1 MTPKARAAVYPAP
14 NQPFELRDFP
24 LRNVSDEELLVRVS
38 MSSICRSDIH
48 SWQGKRPN
56 PCPGLLGHE
65 IIGRIEQQGTGVV
78 QDLRGI
84 PLAVGDRITWTE
96 FFHSGTDYYDAI
108 HNLPQKSIGLRKYGH
123 ESADT
128 QPHFLGGFAE
138 YCYVMPGTGILKLAD
153 ELTDEEAVPLNC
165 AAATMASVCEASQIG
180 LGDTVVVQ
188 GLGLL
193 GIYGA
198 AMARARGATRVIGID
213 TVADRLKTARH
224 FGATSCL
231 NAAEMSEQDLVTAVR
246 EQTSPD
252 GADVVLEVCGNA
264 NVIPAGIQMLR
275 RGGRYTTAGLVSPG
289 ANVTFDA
296 NLLVQ
301 RMVTLRGIH
310 NYHPRHLLQAHDFI
324 LSERERFP
332 FRDLIEARFPLD
344 QINEAF
350 QQAADR
356 VVLRAC
362 VTP

>member
-1 MTPKARAAVYPAP
+1 MTPTARAAVYPSP
-14 NQPFELRDFP
+14 NKPFEIREFP
-24 LRNVSDEELLVRVS
+24 LRAVADGELLVRVS

-65 IIGRIEQQGTGVV
+65 IIGCIEQQGSRVCH
-78 QDLRGI
+78 DLRGT

-96 FFHSGTDYYDAI
+96 FFHSGADYYDAI
-108 HNLPQKSIGLRKYGH
+108 HNLPQKAVGLRKYGH
-123 ESADT
+123 ESAEME
-128 QPHFLGGFAE
+128 PHFLGGFAE
-138 YCYVMPGTGILKLAD
+138 YCYVMPGTGVLKLSD
-153 ELTDEEAVPLNC
+153 QLTDEEAVPLNC

-193 GIYGA
+193 GIYGV
-198 AMARARGATRVIGID
+198 AMARARGAARVIGID
-213 TVADRLKTARH
+213 TVSARLETARR
-224 FGATSCL
+224 FGATSNL
-231 NAAEMSEQDLVTAVR
+231 NAAELNEQDLIETVR
-246 EQTSPD
+246 QQTGPD

-264 NVIPAGIQMLR
+264 NVIPVGIQMLR
-275 RGGRYTTAGLVSPG
+275 KGGRYTTAGLVSPG

-296 NLLVQ
+296 NILVQ

-310 NYHPRHLLQAHDFI
+310 NYHPRHLLQAHDFV
-324 LSERERFP
+324 LSERARLP
-332 FRDLIEARFPLD
+332 FGNLIEARFPLD

-356 VVLRAC
+356 IVLRAC

>member
-1 MTPKARAAVYPAP
+1 MTSRARAAVYPAP
-14 NQPFELRDFP
+14 NRPFEIREFP
-24 LRNVSDEELLVRVS
+24 LRNVAEGELLVRVS

-65 IIGRIEQQGTGVV
+65 IIGRIEQQGSSVSH
-78 QDLRGI
+78 DLRGK

-96 FFHSGTDYYDAI
+96 FFHAGTDYYDVI
-108 HNLPQKSIGLRKYGH
+108 HNLPQKAFGLHKYGH

-138 YCYVMPGTGILKLAD
+138 YCYVMPGTGILKLSD
-153 ELTDEEAVPLNC
+153 QLTDEEAVPLNC

-213 TVADRLKTARH
+213 TVAARLETAHH
-224 FGATSCL
+224 FGATNSL
-231 NAAEMSEQDLVTAVR
+231 NAAELSEQDLIEAVR
-246 EQTSPD
+246 EQTGPD

-301 RMVTLRGIH
+301 RLVTLRGIH
-310 NYHPRHLLQAHDFI
+310 NYHPRHLLQAHDFV
-324 LSERERFP
+324 LSARERFP
-332 FRDLIEARFPLD
+332 FGDLIEARFPLE
-344 QINEAF
+344 QINDAF
-350 QQAADR
+350 QQAAER
-356 VVLRAC
+356 IVLRAC